1 MKDRLRLGEP
11 AACRIRIQG
20 SLAQHW
26 SESLGGLSIS
36 VADEA
41 DQAVTTLCGEV
52 RDQAVLM
59 GVLNGLYGM
68 GYPLLVVE
76 CQSIQ
81 QEATESRNEQ
91 A

>member
-1 MKDRLRLGEP
+1 MGEP

-41 DQAVTTLCGEV
+41 GRAVTTLCGEV
-52 RDQAVLM
+52 KDQAVLM

-68 GYPLLVVE
+68 GYPLLVIE